1 MIGNVEKSGLSPSLL
16 HFFLIEMVNDESL
29 PPVRQNLPLL
39 LSLCL
44 LLCSL
49 LTVLL
54 DLTKKRRRRE
64 NMLCDSS
71 KCVNQ
76 HKVSNRFSC
85 VHLRAYVITDPL
97 LDAAIL
103 LSHVC

>member
-16 HFFLIEMVNDESL
+16 HLVLIEMVNDERL
-29 PPVRQNLPLL
+29 PPVRQNLLLL

-54 DLTKKRRRRE
+54 DLTKKKKRE
-64 NMLCDSS
+64 YI
-71 KCVNQ
+71 V
-76 HKVSNRFSC
+76 
-85 VHLRAYVITDPL
+85 
-97 LDAAIL
+97 
-103 LSHVC
+103 